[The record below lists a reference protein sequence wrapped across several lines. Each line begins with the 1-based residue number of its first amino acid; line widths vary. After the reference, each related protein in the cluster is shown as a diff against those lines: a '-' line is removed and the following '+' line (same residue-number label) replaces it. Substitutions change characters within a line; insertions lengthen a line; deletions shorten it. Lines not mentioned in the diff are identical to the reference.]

1 MKLISSEEKL
11 EAAISYILI
20 LGVMGSVIIEMFGI
34 ISYYQSNRNLSIV
47 FQPGL
52 AMKGVD
58 FFSYAGNL
66 IRQLFLSPWTPLQMI
81 AFGLV
86 LLMVTPY
93 VRVVASVIYFGF
105 AKNTKYLFITIFVLV
120 VLTASLLAH

>member
-1 MKLISSEEKL
+1 MKPVSGEENL

-20 LGVMGSVIIEMFGI
+20 LGVMGSVMIETIGI
-34 ISYYQSNRNLSIV
+34 VSYYQSNRNLSIV
-47 FQPGL
+47 FQPDW

-66 IRQLFLSPWTPLQMI
+66 IRQLFLGAWTPLQMI
-81 AFGLV
+81 ALGIV

-105 AKNTKYLFITIFVLV
+105 AKNTKYLFITLFVLV